1 MPAPLDAGQD
11 FGAAFRAQ
19 RRAAGFTQA
28 ALAQRAGCRRQTIVA
43 IEAGQNI
50 ELCTLLAALAAMG
63 KELRI
68 GDARGDFEDRANR
81 DRLRK
86 RKIKHVKPVAVVA
99 TV

>member
-43 IEAGQNI
+43 IEDASGLDLEGVTIATYGEAKRQILREI
-50 ELCTLLAALAAMG
+50 EFDRVRAILDPFFLKIMAM
-63 KELRI
+63 E
-68 GDARGDFEDRANR
+68 
-81 DRLRK
+81 
-86 RKIKHVKPVAVVA
+86 
-99 TV
+99 

>member
-68 GDARGDFEDRANR
+68 GGDLVFRANLYANSTGLTL
-81 DRLRK
+81 DALR
-86 RKIKHVKPVAVVA
+86 R
-99 TV
+99 